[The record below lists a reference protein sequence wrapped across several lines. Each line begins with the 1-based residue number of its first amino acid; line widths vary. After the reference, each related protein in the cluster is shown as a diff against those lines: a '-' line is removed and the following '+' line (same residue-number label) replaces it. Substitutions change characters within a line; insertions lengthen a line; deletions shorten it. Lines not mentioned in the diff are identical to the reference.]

1 MNTVRQTTLILLMS
15 LSAILT
21 ASAQKVT
28 FYSPEFEEGVKTHL
42 GLDESSDVTQQHTD
56 TITAI
61 NLSGL
66 GISDIRDVIYLA
78 KVRTLDLSFNEIKDI
93 APLLPLDSLHFVDL
107 RGNLLEDINVLPFA
121 SSDSIVVNVAYNY
134 ITDFSRLLLPSD
146 CHISVAGMSAQ
157 KDRNA
162 SYLDVCHF
170 YTYFIEE
177 GKPVIAYRGY
187 TNAEAASTIRCGSSN
202 ISVHLDGDSYV
213 AILPKTQNGTT
224 KVTLTN
230 GTQSETTYVVPP
242 ADFSVASGETTT
254 METGLPD
261 NYKLTS
267 AYASVGTVEIVGNK
281 LKYTAPETAVEDVV
295 SFSYYQGSTIK
306 GFSRFFL
313 NRANLPGDVNG
324 DREVSMADVMM
335 VMSYILGE
343 NPLNINTTAADMN
356 GDGKV
361 TITDVLIMLDS
372 INQP

>member
-1 MNTVRQTTLILLMS
+1 MKKIVSI
-15 LSAILT
+15 AIIFVMTLT
-21 ASAQKVT
+21 AQAQKVT
-28 FYSPEFEEGVKTHL
+28 FFSQEFEAGVRDHIGL
-42 GLDESSDVTQQHTD
+42 GTSEDVLQTQMD
-56 TITAI
+56 TITSLD
-61 NLSGL
+61 LSGL
-66 GISDIRDVIYLA
+66 SITDIRDAVYLTA
-78 KVRTLDLSFNEIKDI
+78 VTSLDLSYNKITDLS
-93 APLLPLDSLHFVDL
+93 PLLTLESLSYL
-107 RGNLLEDINVLPFA
+107 YLNNNLLESINILAFVQTDNLEV
-121 SSDSIVVNVAYNY
+121 DVANNY
-134 ITDFSRLLLPSD
+134 ISDFSYFHLSTR
-146 CHISVAGMSAQ
+146 CEFTIFGMNMQ
-157 KDRNA
+157 LEKNA
-162 SYLDVCHF
+162 PYFEINHF
-170 YTYFIEE
+170 YAQVNDAGQLMVSYQ
-177 GKPVIAYRGY
+177 GY
-187 TNAEAASTIRCGSSN
+187 TNMPPAVYLEIGSSQA
-202 ISVHLDGDSYV
+202 SALLDGDTHLTDV
-213 AILPKTQNGTT
+213 PGHPAGTT

-230 GTQSETTYVVPP
+230 GNQSETTYVVPP